1 MLTEYW
7 YFKQKVFT
15 GREGFRLRTAFITHA
30 DCLKHEMMLDHPEC
44 PARLRIIEDQLLASG
59 LFDFLRYMEAPKATV
74 DQLARVH
81 DREYIEGIFKLSPKQ
96 GLMQIDGDT
105 AMNSCTLDAA
115 LRAAGAAV
123 LAADQVMNGRV
134 DNAFCSIRPPG
145 HHAERRQAMGFCFFN
160 NAAVGAAHALEVHG
174 LKRVAIVDFDVHHGN
189 GTEEIFSHDTR
200 VMLCSSYQHPFYPYT
215 GIATVDGHL
224 INVPLKAGSIGGDFR
239 QAIETQWMP
248 QLERFRPQMI
258 FVSAGFDA
266 HYEDDMAEL
275 NLGESDYAWVT
286 NRIMEIAERF
296 AEKRIVSVLEG
307 GYALHALARS
317 VTSHIRVLMQL

>member
-1 MLTEYW
+1 LH
-7 YFKQKVFT
+7 
-15 GREGFRLRTAFITHA
+15 TAFITHA
-30 DCLKHEMMLDHPEC
+30 DCLKHEMMPEHPEC
-44 PARLRIIEDQLLASG
+44 PERLRAIEDQLLAVG

-81 DREYIEGIFKLSPKQ
+81 DREYIKGIFNLSPMQ
-96 GLMQIDGDT
+96 GLVQIDGDT
-105 AMNSCTLDAA
+105 AMNSGTLNAA

-123 LAADQVMNGRV
+123 LAADQVMDGQV
-134 DNAFCSIRPPG
+134 DNAFCAIRPPG

-174 LKRVAIVDFDVHHGN
+174 LDRVAIVDFDVHHGN
-189 GTEEIFSHDTR
+189 GTEEIFNYDTR
-200 VMLCSSYQHPFYPYT
+200 VMVCSCYQHPFYPYT
-215 GIATVDGHL
+215 GMETVDGHF
-224 INVPLKAGSIGGDFR
+224 INVPLTAGSIGGDFR
-239 QAIETQWMP
+239 QAVETQWMP
-248 QLERFRPQMI
+248 QLVRFRPQMI

-275 NLGESDYAWVT
+275 NLGESDYAWIT
-286 NRIMEIAERF
+286 HRIMEIAERF

-307 GYALHALARS
+307 GYALHALGRS